1 MCYRTQ
7 SNATKPKITKERN
20 KMKKPI
26 KLITIYVLEMNEVS
40 KQSYGGP
47 TTYLKLV
54 SYIIVTNIEQVY

>member
-1 MCYRTQ
+1 
-7 SNATKPKITKERN
+7 
-20 KMKKPI
+20 MKKPI